1 MLTGIKNF
9 FKLESISG
17 ILLVIATMLAIIFE
31 NSALNGLYH
40 YLTDI
45 KISIA
50 IDEFNISKP
59 MLLWVNDGLMAIF
72 FFIIGLE
79 VKREVL
85 GGELS
90 NPKNV
95 VLPIIAAVGGMVV
108 PAIIYTIFNFGD
120 DAAMAGWATPM
131 ATDIAFALGVLLLLG
146 DRVPKSLKLFLLTLA
161 IADDIGAILIIA
173 IFYTSE
179 IHFVPLMVVG
189 GSIVALFLLNRL
201 RTRVLAPFLIVGV
214 ILWVAMLKSGVHATL
229 AGVITALFIPYVKAS
244 GYNKT
249 LLEEMEHDLHPIVT
263 YAILPIFAFMNMG
276 IGFEAFTMDN
286 LTNNIS
292 LGIILGLFFGNQIG
306 VFGISYL
313 AIKLK
318 LAELPSESNYLQL
331 YGVSVLC
338 GIGFTMSLFIGSLA
352 FFGQDS
358 VDERFAILVGSVLS
372 AIVGY
377 FVLFFA
383 SKNKTTTEHSV

>member
-1 MLTGIKNF
+1 MLTAIKSF
-9 FKLESISG
+9 FKLESIGG
-17 ILLVIATMLAIIFE
+17 ILLVVATILAIIFE
-31 NSALNGLYH
+31 NTLLNGFYH
-40 YLTDI
+40 YLSNL
-45 KISIA
+45 KISFA

-59 MLLWVNDGLMAIF
+59 LLLWVNDGLMAIF

-90 NPKNV
+90 HPKNV
-95 VLPIIAAVGGMVV
+95 VLPILAAVGGMVV
-108 PAIIYTIFNFGD
+108 PAIIYTALNFGD
-120 DAAMAGWATPM
+120 DIAMAGWATPV

-179 IHFVPLMVVG
+179 IHFVPLMVVF
-189 GSIVALFLLNRL
+189 GSIGALVLLSRF
-201 RTRVLAPFLIVGV
+201 RTTILAPFLIVGV

-263 YAILPIFAFMNMG
+263 FAILPLFAFMNMG
-276 IGFEAFTMDN
+276 IGFEAFTIEN

-306 VFGISYL
+306 VFGVSYL
-313 AIKLK
+313 AIKFK
-318 LAELPSESNYLQL
+318 FAELPSGSNYLQL

-352 FFGQDS
+352 FFAEES
-358 VDERFAILVGSVLS
+358 VDERFAILVGSVIS
-372 AIVGY
+372 AIYGY
-377 FVLFFA
+377 LILLFA
-383 SKNKTTTEHSV
+383 SKKSVQQLS

>member
-1 MLTGIKNF
+1 MLTAIKSF
-9 FKLESISG
+9 FKLESIGG
-17 ILLVIATMLAIIFE
+17 ILLVVATILAIIFE
-31 NSALNGLYH
+31 NTLLNGFYH
-40 YLTDI
+40 YLSNL
-45 KISIA
+45 KISFA

-59 MLLWVNDGLMAIF
+59 LLLWVNDGLMAIF

-90 NPKNV
+90 HPKNV
-95 VLPIIAAVGGMVV
+95 VLPILAAVGGMVV
-108 PAIIYTIFNFGD
+108 PAIIYTALNAGD
-120 DAAMAGWATPM
+120 DIAMAGWATPV

-179 IHFVPLMVVG
+179 IHFVPLMVVF
-189 GSIVALFLLNRL
+189 GSIGALVLLSRF
-201 RTRVLAPFLIVGV
+201 RTTILAPFLIVGV

-263 YAILPIFAFMNMG
+263 FAILPLFAFMNMG
-276 IGFEAFTMDN
+276 IGFEAFTLEN

-306 VFGISYL
+306 VFGVSYL
-313 AIKLK
+313 AIKFK
-318 LAELPSESNYLQL
+318 FAELPSGSNYLQL

-352 FFGQDS
+352 FFAEES
-358 VDERFAILVGSVLS
+358 VDERFAILVGSVIS
-372 AIVGY
+372 AIYGY
-377 FVLFFA
+377 LILLFA
-383 SKNKTTTEHSV
+383 SKKSVQQLS

>member
-1 MLTGIKNF
+1 MLTAIKSF
-9 FKLESISG
+9 FKLESIGG
-17 ILLVIATMLAIIFE
+17 ILLVVATILAIIFE
-31 NSALNGLYH
+31 NTLLNGFYH
-40 YLTDI
+40 YLSNL
-45 KISIA
+45 KISFA

-59 MLLWVNDGLMAIF
+59 LLLWVNDGLMAIF

-90 NPKNV
+90 HPKNV
-95 VLPIIAAVGGMVV
+95 VLPILAAVGGMVV
-108 PAIIYTIFNFGD
+108 PAIIYTALNAGD
-120 DAAMAGWATPM
+120 DIAMAGWATPV

-179 IHFVPLMVVG
+179 IHFVPLMVVF
-189 GSIVALFLLNRL
+189 GSIGALVLLSRF
-201 RTRVLAPFLIVGV
+201 RTTILAPFLIVGV

-263 YAILPIFAFMNMG
+263 FAILPLFAFMNMG
-276 IGFEAFTMDN
+276 IGFEAFTIEN

-306 VFGISYL
+306 VFGVSYL
-313 AIKLK
+313 AIKFK
-318 LAELPSESNYLQL
+318 FAELPSGSNYLQL

-352 FFGQDS
+352 FFAEES
-358 VDERFAILVGSVLS
+358 VDERFAILVGSVIS
-372 AIVGY
+372 AIYGY
-377 FVLFFA
+377 LILLFA
-383 SKNKTTTEHSV
+383 SKKSVQQLS

>member
-1 MLTGIKNF
+1 MLTAIKSF
-9 FKLESISG
+9 FKLESIGG
-17 ILLVIATMLAIIFE
+17 ILLVVATVLAIIFE
-31 NSALNGLYH
+31 NTLLNGFYH
-40 YLTDI
+40 YLSNL
-45 KISIA
+45 KISFA

-59 MLLWVNDGLMAIF
+59 LLLWVNDGLMAIF

-90 NPKNV
+90 HPKNV
-95 VLPIIAAVGGMVV
+95 VLPILAAVGGMVV
-108 PAIIYTIFNFGD
+108 PAIIYTALNAGD
-120 DAAMAGWATPM
+120 DIAMAGWATPV

-179 IHFVPLMVVG
+179 IHFVPLMVVF
-189 GSIVALFLLNRL
+189 GSIGALVLLSRF
-201 RTRVLAPFLIVGV
+201 RTTILAPFLIVGV

-263 YAILPIFAFMNMG
+263 FAILPLFAFMNMG
-276 IGFEAFTMDN
+276 IGFEAFTLEN

-306 VFGISYL
+306 VFGVSYL
-313 AIKLK
+313 AIKFK
-318 LAELPSESNYLQL
+318 FAELPSGSNYLQL

-352 FFGQDS
+352 FFAEES
-358 VDERFAILVGSVLS
+358 VDERFAILVGSVIS
-372 AIVGY
+372 AIYGY
-377 FVLFFA
+377 LILLFA
-383 SKNKTTTEHSV
+383 SKKSVQQLS